1 VAKRS
6 IRRLIFTAYF
16 PHKSPIISGSFVERD
31 LSFKVSYV
39 TLPPCV
45 HLIVATLCI
54 PYLGCVCMCVWDA
67 YMRVWDRYISVYI
80 LRQFPLKMLHH
91 RNPTKSRNSN
101 FLVSRGI
108 NSKWDFGLM
117 WIFLR
122 GIWDS
127 GLCGFWGCNYFCGI
141 SHILPYRLFGG
152 CVSIVQREYV
162 ILCMIHTCTSCRY
175 VYILFV
181 NDMCCYYMH
190 TYIWMRATHALL
202 YITYTRGIHMNAI
215 QNESAH
221 LPTVATQYLD
231 SIDMWWHRLVG
242 FINCC
247 VHFPPRKRLMFPP
260 IQAA

>member
-1 VAKRS
+1 MCLRCVYACVGQ
-6 IRRLIFTAYF
+6 IHL
-16 PHKSPIISGSFVERD
+16 
-31 LSFKVSYV
+31 
-39 TLPPCV
+39 CV
-45 HLIVATLCI
+45 HLTTVSTKNATSPKSHQI
-54 PYLGCVCMCVWDA
+54 KKFKFLGISR
-67 YMRVWDRYISVYI
+67 YKFEMRFWFNV
-80 LRQFPLKMLHH
+80 
-91 RNPTKSRNSN
+91 N
-101 FLVSRGI
+101 
-108 NSKWDFGLM
+108 
-117 WIFLR
+117 FLR

-127 GLCGFWGCNYFCGI
+127 GLGGFWGCNYFCGI